1 MKKLLLLIVAIIALV
16 ACDKDQDMDLVLGVE
31 NTITLNLDEATR
43 GDAGLELQSLDAGYR
58 YRYILE
64 VYHNGKYSR
73 QVQYDTSTS
82 TAFKVNLP
90 PNRAYTFVAWV
101 DIVAAEATES
111 PYYTTEN
118 GLNQI
123 KVKNWVANDDHRDAF
138 TGFTSVQS
146 FSSSSTIDL
155 NLKRPFAKVQIV
167 ATNTNA
173 AVTQAAVSYST
184 QVATTFNATSGKFNS
199 LINNNFNDKSYTKY
213 ALAGCDAAGDKVIF
227 SDYIFADEQ
236 PSPLSLTLTLYDA
249 DNNKLKELST
259 TVNIKRNTLTTI
271 KGGIL

>member
-1 MKKLLLLIVAIIALV
+1 MKKLLLLIFAIIALV

-43 GDAGLELQSLDAGYR
+43 GDAGLELQTLDAGYR

-111 PYYTTEN
+111 PYYTTED

-123 KVKNWVANDDHRDAF
+123 KIKNWVANDDHRDAF

-167 ATNTNA
+167 ATNANA
-173 AVTQAAVSYST
+173 AVTKAAVSYST
-184 QVATTFNATSGKFNS
+184 QVATSFNAASGKFNS
-199 LINNNFNDKSYTKY
+199 LTNRSFAQY
-213 ALAGCDAAGDKVIF
+213 ALAGCGDAGDKVIF

-236 PSPLSLTLTLYDA
+236 PSPLSLTLTLYKAGNDIV
-249 DNNKLKELST
+249 KELST

>member
-16 ACDKDQDMDLVLGVE
+16 SCDKDQDMDLVLGVE

-123 KVKNWVANDDHRDAF
+123 SIKNWVANDDHRDAF

-173 AVTQAAVSYST
+173 EVTKAAVSYST
-184 QVATTFNATSGKFNS
+184 QIATSFNAASGAFNNLTNRS
-199 LINNNFNDKSYTKY
+199 FAQY
-213 ALAGCDAAGDKVIF
+213 ALEGCGAAGDKVIF

-249 DNNKLKELST
+249 GNNTLKELST

>member
-1 MKKLLLLIVAIIALV
+1 MKKLLLLIFAIIALV

-43 GDAGLELQSLDAGYR
+43 GDAGLELQTLDAGYR

-123 KVKNWVANDDHRDAF
+123 SIKTANWGANDDHRDAF

-173 AVTQAAVSYST
+173 DVTKAAVSYST
-184 QVATTFNATSGKFNS
+184 QVATTFNATSGAFNNLTNRS
-199 LINNNFNDKSYTKY
+199 FAQY
-213 ALAGCDAAGDKVIF
+213 ALEGCGAAGDKVIF

-249 DNNKLKELST
+249 GNNTRKELST

>member
-1 MKKLLLLIVAIIALV
+1 MKKLLLLIFAIIALV
-16 ACDKDQDMDLVLGVE
+16 ACNKDQDMDLVLGVE

-123 KVKNWVANDDHRDAF
+123 SIKNWVANDDHRDAF

-173 AVTQAAVSYST
+173 EVTQAAVSYST
-184 QVATTFNATSGKFNS
+184 QVATSFNAASGKFNS
-199 LINNNFNDKSYTKY
+199 LTNRSFAQY
-213 ALAGCDAAGDKVIF
+213 ALVGCGAAGDKVIF

-236 PSPLSLTLTLYDA
+236 PLPLSLTLTLYDNG
-249 DNNKLKELST
+249 NNTLKELST

>member
-16 ACDKDQDMDLVLGVE
+16 ACNKDQDMDLVLGVE

-43 GDAGLELQSLDAGYR
+43 GDAGLELQTLDAGYR

-123 KVKNWVANDDHRDAF
+123 SIKTANWVANDDHRDAF

-167 ATNTNA
+167 ATNTNDK
-173 AVTQAAVSYST
+173 VTKAAVSYST
-184 QVATTFNATSGKFNS
+184 QVATSFNAASGKFNS
-199 LINNNFNDKSYTKY
+199 LTNRSFAQY
-213 ALAGCDAAGDKVIF
+213 ALVGCDAAGDKVIF

>member
-31 NTITLNLDEATR
+31 NTITLNLDGATR
-43 GDAGLELQSLDAGYR
+43 GDAGLELQTLDAGYR

-123 KVKNWVANDDHRDAF
+123 SIKNWVANDDHRDAF

-167 ATNTNA
+167 ATNANA
-173 AVTQAAVSYST
+173 EVTKAAVSYST
-184 QVATTFNATSGKFNS
+184 QVATSFNAASGAFNNLTNRS
-199 LINNNFNDKSYTKY
+199 FAQY
-213 ALAGCDAAGDKVIF
+213 ALEGCGAAGDKVIF

-249 DNNKLKELST
+249 GNNTRKELST
-259 TVNIKRNTLTTI
+259 TVSIKRNTLTTI

>member
-1 MKKLLLLIVAIIALV
+1 MKKLLLLIFAIIALV
-16 ACDKDQDMDLVLGVE
+16 ACNKDQDMDLVLGVE

-123 KVKNWVANDDHRDAF
+123 SIKTANWLANDDHRDAF

-167 ATNTNA
+167 ATNTNDE
-173 AVTQAAVSYST
+173 VTKAAVSYST
-184 QVATTFNATSGKFNS
+184 QVATSFNAASGKFNS
-199 LINNNFNDKSYTKY
+199 LTNRSFAQY

-236 PSPLSLTLTLYDA
+236 PSPLSLTLTLYKAGNDIV
-249 DNNKLKELST
+249 KELST
-259 TVNIKRNTLTTI
+259 TVSIKRNTLTTI